1 MEGGSNTVG
10 GGQGYKTNKKNLNNE
25 RFFFLKNKSR
35 ADTTTRLP
43 HQMIMSPKKSTKEMT
58 K

>member
-25 RFFFLKNKSR
+25 RFFLKNKSR

-43 HQMIMSPKKSTKEMT
+43 HQMIMSTKEMT